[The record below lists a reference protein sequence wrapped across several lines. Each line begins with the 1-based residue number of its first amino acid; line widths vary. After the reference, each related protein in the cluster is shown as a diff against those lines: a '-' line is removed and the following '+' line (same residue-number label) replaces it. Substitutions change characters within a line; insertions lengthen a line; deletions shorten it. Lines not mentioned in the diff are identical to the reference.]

1 MWGRSLRLVAGWGAV
16 CAAIAFTPGP
26 ALAARSTS
34 TTLDCVYKGK
44 TVWSISVPASATPA
58 PTLQLTPK
66 SQITK
71 PAAYGKICTLGP
83 ANLSMSSA
91 ALMSSPASGNDVSAA
106 FVGGGWVELP
116 FLRERPNDGNMVTH
130 AGQIGFVPVAGAK
143 GQYGAPALGTPPPP
157 VTTGNGTL
165 AYTVRHLTD
174 QGPANQAGIGDVVT
188 ATVTTSENG
197 TWDCSGENQVPGG
210 ISDISTEPSLG
221 AKPTIAPTTVANA
234 TVTASGTGV
243 QWQTIAPTGSCSNGN
258 GSPDGLL
265 PPGAY
270 TASYKLGAGAA
281 ELPGEFAWS
290 SIRASIQNE
299 AGGGLDSR
307 AFAPLDCTCTLSV
320 SPTALTSGA
329 TVTVSGTHWKDGTV
343 NIVLG
348 DVLVASTKAT
358 GTGSFSAQFTVP
370 AILAPPGA
378 QVEHP
383 KLYAVGP
390 GNHDL
395 EQDVTIN

>member
-1 MWGRSLRLVAGWGAV
+1 
-16 CAAIAFTPGP
+16 
-26 ALAARSTS
+26 
-34 TTLDCVYKGK
+34 
-44 TVWSISVPASATPA
+44 
-58 PTLQLTPK
+58 
-66 SQITK
+66 
-71 PAAYGKICTLGP
+71 
-83 ANLSMSSA
+83 
-91 ALMSSPASGNDVSAA
+91 MSSPESGNDVPAA

-116 FLRERPNDGNMVTH
+116 FLRERPNNGSMVTH

-143 GQYGAPALGTPPPP
+143 GQYGAPTLGTPPPP
-157 VTTGNGTL
+157 INTGNGTL
-165 AYTVRHLTD
+165 AYTVRHVTD
-174 QGPANQAGIGDVVT
+174 QGPSNQAGIGDVVT
-188 ATVTTSENG
+188 ATVKTSEGG
-197 TWDCSGENQVPGG
+197 TWACSGENKVPAG

-221 AKPTIAPTTVANA
+221 GKPTIDPTEVANA
-234 TVTASGTGV
+234 TVTASSTGV
-243 QWQTIAPTGSCSNGN
+243 EWKTIAPTGSCNNGN

-265 PPGAY
+265 PPGVY
-270 TASYKLGAGAA
+270 TVIYKLGAAA
-281 ELPGEFAWS
+281 VELPGDFAWS
-290 SIRASIQNE
+290 SINASIENE

-329 TVTVSGTHWKDGTV
+329 TVTVSGKHWKDGTV

-358 GTGSFSAQFTVP
+358 GAGSFSTQFTVP
-370 AILAPPGA
+370 AILAPTGA

-383 KLYAVGP
+383 KLYAIGP